1 MAIAT
6 ANMTVTITESC
17 TLNGSVRGS
26 TISKTI
32 SNVNDIM
39 ERIITCPTSEILLYD
54 THATNVAGSTFD
66 EDLLA
71 YMRVSNKGDQTIIL
85 RIKNADNDEFAY
97 KLATGNSFMLWS
109 HDMSMNAVDAATL
122 DIGTGWHNI
131 TSVKATSPDGASDLE
146 YIVATT

>member
-1 MAIAT
+1 MSIAT

-26 TISKTI
+26 TTTKTV
-32 SNVNDIM
+32 SSVNDIM

-71 YMRVSNKGDQTIIL
+71 YMRITNKGANTIIL

-97 KLATGNSFMLWS
+97 KLAQDQSFILWS
-109 HDMSMNAVDAATL
+109 HDMSMNAMTAGTI

-131 TSVKATSPDGASDLE
+131 TSVKATSPDNPSDLE